1 LRFSSKLASRTTASQ
16 GPGREQDV
24 QGDSSAEQLRAE
36 QCRAR
41 QLNAEIQECVFE
53 LTGRIIGQAERLA
66 QHLAIPA
73 IFIKAL
79 TTLDSPMA
87 MKDLGKRMHCDPSF
101 VTAVADMLEKRGLA
115 RREAHP
121 GDRRIKNLILTGD
134 GSALKEHLEA
144 ELAARMPWSRG
155 LNNDERAQLL
165 ALIRKM
171 LSAEAAAG
179 VPEPAS
185 RTATAG
191 SPAAALSA
199 DTTTAAGIALSPA
212 AEEVNISLGAPPAT
226 PAAG

>member
-1 LRFSSKLASRTTASQ
+1 VPGESRT
-16 GPGREQDV
+16 E
-24 QGDSSAEQLRAE
+24 
-36 QCRAR
+36 

-66 QHLAIPA
+66 QRLGIPV

-79 TTLDSPMA
+79 TTLNAPMA
-87 MKDLGKRMHCDPSF
+87 MKDLGKRLHCDPSF

-134 GSALKEHLEA
+134 GSELKRRLES

-155 LNNDERAQLL
+155 LNDDERAQLL

-171 LSAEAAAG
+171 LSAEALAEADDDAAAG
-179 VPEPAS
+179 PAPAVVPPLPEMTTP
-185 RTATAG
+185 AG
-191 SPAAALSA
+191 SP
-199 DTTTAAGIALSPA
+199 T
-212 AEEVNISLGAPPAT
+212 PPAH
-226 PAAG
+226 AGEVDITVNVPSAIS

>member
-1 LRFSSKLASRTTASQ
+1 VPGESRT
-16 GPGREQDV
+16 E
-24 QGDSSAEQLRAE
+24 
-36 QCRAR
+36 

-66 QHLAIPA
+66 QRLGIPV

-79 TTLDSPMA
+79 TTLNAPMA
-87 MKDLGKRMHCDPSF
+87 MKDLGKRLHCDPSF

-134 GSALKEHLEA
+134 GSELKRRLES

-155 LNNDERAQLL
+155 LNDDERAQLL

-171 LSAEAAAG
+171 LSAEALAEDAEADGDAAG
-179 VPEPAS
+179 PVTAIVPPLPEVTTP
-185 RTATAG
+185 AG
-191 SPAAALSA
+191 SP
-199 DTTTAAGIALSPA
+199 T
-212 AEEVNISLGAPPAT
+212 PPAH
-226 PAAG
+226 AGEVDITVDVPSAIS